1 MTAIDENGAN
11 APDDKT
17 ILPAGVS
24 AIDIALFLIAAGA
37 LYAAEIAIAP
47 PPLYSGFIGII
58 GSFLAVFAIM
68 KLRGQRFSDL
78 GLRRPRRIILLPLW
92 VVAIFVVTFAVA
104 LGGQLIAA
112 QFIGG
117 APDVSKFA
125 PLYQNLPLFLV
136 SLVSI
141 WVTAAFFEEI
151 VYRGFLLGRL
161 LNIIGDGLGPAIVA
175 TLLHAVMFGALH
187 AYQGLLGVIAT
198 GLVAV
203 VFGVFFYLQQRNL
216 WALII
221 VHGLIDTLSL
231 IQFYLIGVPA
241 AAQ

>member
-1 MTAIDENGAN
+1 MTAISETGAR
-11 APDDKT
+11 APTDKT
-17 ILPAGVS
+17 ILPASVS
-24 AIDIALFLIAAGA
+24 AIDIALFLIAAAG

-47 PPLYSGFIGII
+47 PPLYTGFIGIV

-68 KLRGQRFSDL
+68 KFRGQRFSDL
-78 GLRRPRRIILLPLW
+78 GLSRPRRILLVPVW
-92 VVAIFVVTFAVA
+92 VVVIFVTTFAVA
-104 LGGQLIAA
+104 LGGQLVAA
-112 QFIGG
+112 QFIQS

-161 LNIIGDGLGPAIVA
+161 LNILGDGLGPAILA

-187 AYQGLLGVIAT
+187 AYQGLIGVITT
-198 GLVAV
+198 GLVAI
-203 VFGVFFYLQQRNL
+203 VFGIFFYLQKRNL

-231 IQFYLIGVPA
+231 IQFYLVGVPA
-241 AAQ
+241 AT